1 MRIRTCGKT
10 PLCRPRLKGR
20 GGSFGW
26 QLEMTPIGKLL
37 RGSGLLW
44 QVEHHCQDCE
54 GYAPTRG
61 HCSYVVRLPCSL
73 PMMMNSSI
81 HAFLSDNREWW
92 IIARSVSC
100 SRCGTYASHMQ
111 RSHCSSIEKNR
122 THRGQDNRILLSM
135 KRRVYRKCMLLGRAI
150 EPFLSTC
157 SVSRLSLV
165 QLCVGL
171 TMTIVA

>member
-1 MRIRTCGKT
+1 MVDDILLEVKRGVNATVT
-10 PLCRPRLKGR
+10 PVI
-20 GGSFGW
+20 GSFW
-26 QLEMTPIGKLL
+26 
-37 RGSGLLW
+37 R
-44 QVEHHCQDCE
+44 
-54 GYAPTRG
+54 R
-61 HCSYVVRLPCSL
+61 CSL
-73 PMMMNSSI
+73 LARVLSVLCNLM
-81 HAFLSDNREWW
+81 HTTLYAFLSEYREWW

-111 RSHCSSIEKNR
+111 PSHRSSIKKNR

-165 QLCVGL
+165 QLCGGL